1 MYEKGVYW
9 DMLELMFHKL
19 HKQQDILTR
28 MTLVRFYINQG
39 TFDIHKVL

>member
-28 MTLVRFYINQG
+28 KTLLRFYINQAN
-39 TFDIHKVL
+39 FDIHMVL